1 MKHTSRLFIA
11 LFAFFIVV
19 ALGALFM
26 LSGTGSVFNKSHA
39 TPGSETAVMSQT
51 IVGDEAVIGACW
63 NDDFAEEEVVEASE
77 EETSETI
84 QNSEN
89 DAAGGDLASDAQNLE
104 QENENTR
111 EIRYFTFVT
120 GTRYTILRL
129 REEPSED
136 AEILA
141 KLNKKTPGYIIQ
153 PGNEW
158 SKVVMPTGTVGYCAT
173 KYLKITEVTR
183 QEFPQEFVDMVEAPV
198 EDLNF

>member
-11 LFAFFIVV
+11 LFVFFIVV
-19 ALGALFM
+19 AFGALYM
-26 LSGTGSVFNKSHA
+26 LSGTGSVFNRDKN

-51 IVGDEAVIGACW
+51 ILGDEAVMGVSW
-63 NDDFAEEEVVEASE
+63 NDDFADDGFDEASQE
-77 EETSETI
+77 DSSGDSTEAADM
-84 QNSEN
+84 
-89 DAAGGDLASDAQNLE
+89 DAAGGDSASDSEDLAAK
-104 QENENTR
+104 NTR

-120 GTRYTILRL
+120 GTKHTILRL
-129 REEPSED
+129 RAEPSED
-136 AEILA
+136 GEILA

-173 KYLKITEVTR
+173 KYLKITEVTK
-183 QEFPQEFVDMVEAPV
+183 QEYPAEFVDMVEAPV

>member
-11 LFAFFIVV
+11 LFVFFIVV
-19 ALGALFM
+19 AFGALYM
-26 LSGTGSVFNKSHA
+26 LSGTGSVFNRDKN

-51 IVGDEAVIGACW
+51 ILGDEAVMGVSW
-63 NDDFAEEEVVEASE
+63 NDDFADDGFDEASQQDSSGDSTE
-77 EETSETI
+77 AADM
-84 QNSEN
+84 
-89 DAAGGDLASDAQNLE
+89 DAAGGDSASDSEDLTAK
-104 QENENTR
+104 NTR

-120 GTRYTILRL
+120 GTKYTILRL
-129 REEPSED
+129 RAEPSED
-136 AEILA
+136 GEILA

-173 KYLKITEVTR
+173 KYLKITEVTK
-183 QEFPQEFVDMVEAPV
+183 QEYPAEFVDMVEAPV

>member
-19 ALGALFM
+19 AIGALFM
-26 LSGTGSVFNKSHA
+26 LSGTGSVFNKNRK

-51 IVGDEAVIGACW
+51 VLGDEAVIGESW
-63 NDDFAEEEVVEASE
+63 NDDFADDNTDDAVEGESN
-77 EETSETI
+77 TDNT
-84 QNSEN
+84 
-89 DAAGGDLASDAQNLE
+89 DAATGDEVGASADASDAV
-104 QENENTR
+104 ENTR
-111 EIRYFTFVT
+111 EIRYFTFIT

-129 REEPSED
+129 RAEPSEE

-173 KYLKITEVTR
+173 KYLKITEVTKD
-183 QEFPQEFVDMVEAPV
+183 EYPQEFVDMVVAPT
-198 EDLNF
+198 EDLDF